1 MTIMEIEIEE
11 AGEDAHPTG
20 ESLPTLETL
29 YTRFEKAK
37 KRNKSEMD
45 AVAEHARFVFC
56 FAEKDGDT
64 GGIKIGNMRYS
75 REKLAGYGKL
85 FDYAGI
91 NPKKAKDVEK
101 EIYGVMYV

>member
-1 MTIMEIEIEE
+1 MEIEIEE
-11 AGEDAHPTG
+11 AGEGAHPAG
-20 ESLPTLETL
+20 EPLPTLETL
-29 YTRFEKAK
+29 YTRFERAK
-37 KRNKSEMD
+37 KRDKPEME

-75 REKLAGYGKL
+75 GEKLARYGEL

-101 EIYGVMYV
+101 DVYGAMYI